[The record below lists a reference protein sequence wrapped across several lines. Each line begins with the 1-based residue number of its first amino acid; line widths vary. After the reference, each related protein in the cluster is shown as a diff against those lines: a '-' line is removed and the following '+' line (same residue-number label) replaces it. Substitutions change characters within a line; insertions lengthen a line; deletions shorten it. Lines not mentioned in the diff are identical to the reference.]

1 MHISAPSPKYFRG
14 RRLNEMPR
22 AQKGLALKEA
32 VNKKFAIART
42 RLPAREGDSLMT
54 WVTVWSNDMGD
65 TFAVGRLGARLNKL
79 AK

>member
-1 MHISAPSPKYFRG
+1 
-14 RRLNEMPR
+14 
-22 AQKGLALKEA
+22 
-32 VNKKFAIART
+32 
-42 RLPAREGDSLMT
+42 MT